1 MEQEKWINSVL
12 NSTDGITKV
21 IPDDLLFSKI
31 ENKIKEQNVVSNQWI
46 WVAAASFAI
55 LFSLN
60 FKVIFSESKKS
71 NNEVEM
77 LASSIYK
84 SNQLY

>member
-1 MEQEKWINSVL
+1 MEQEKWINSVI
-12 NSTDGITKV
+12 NSTYGITKV
-21 IPDDLLFSKI
+21 MPDDLLFSKI
-31 ENKIKEQNVVSNQWI
+31 ENKIKEQNVVSNKWI

-60 FKVIFSESKKS
+60 FEVIFSESKKS
-71 NNEVEM
+71 NNDTEI
-77 LASSIYK
+77 LASSICK

>member
-1 MEQEKWINSVL
+1 MEQEKWINSVI

-21 IPDDLLFSKI
+21 TPDDLLFSKI
-31 ENKIKEQNVVSNQWI
+31 ENKIKEQNVVSNKWI

-60 FKVIFSESKKS
+60 FKVIFSESKNSDNDVK
-71 NNEVEM
+71 V
-77 LASSIYK
+77 LASSVYN

>member
-1 MEQEKWINSVL
+1 MEQEKWINSVM
-12 NSTDGITKV
+12 NSTDGITQV
-21 IPDDLLFSKI
+21 APDDLLFYKI
-31 ENKIKEQNVVSNQWI
+31 ENKIKEQNVVSNKWI
-46 WVAAASFAI
+46 WVAAASLAI

-71 NNEVEM
+71 NNDTEM
-77 LASSIYK
+77 LASSIYN

>member
-12 NSTDGITKV
+12 NSTDGITKI

-60 FKVIFSESKKS
+60 FKVLFSESKKS
-71 NNEVEM
+71 NTEVEM